1 MSNTRFDGLI
11 KKWGNHTFSSGSYT
25 WEDFN
30 AFARSFKSSM
40 KKLCDDM
47 NLQLISF
54 NKGHYYVSGF
64 IMGPGPKYVYFSI
77 SDVRWNPEWTE
88 RWILI
93 RTAQHAKDF
102 TGGGNHMDYLDT
114 LDQGIA
120 ELISR

>member
-1 MSNTRFDGLI
+1 M
-11 KKWGNHTFSSGSYT
+11 KKWGWHTFSSGSYT

-30 AFARSFKSSM
+30 QFARSFKSSM

-47 NLQLISF
+47 GLQLISF
-54 NKGHYYVSGF
+54 NKWHYYVSGF

-77 SDVRWNPEWTE
+77 SDVRYFHWQWAE
-88 RWILI
+88 RWVLI

-102 TGGGNHMDYLDT
+102 TGGANNYEYLDQ
-114 LDQGIA
+114 LDRSIK